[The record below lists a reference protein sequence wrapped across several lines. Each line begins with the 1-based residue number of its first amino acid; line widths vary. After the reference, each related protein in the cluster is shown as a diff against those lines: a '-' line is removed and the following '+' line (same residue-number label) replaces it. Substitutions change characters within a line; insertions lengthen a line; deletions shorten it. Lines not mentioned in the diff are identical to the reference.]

1 MCIRTR
7 LFSFFP
13 VIVRFDTFSKEI
25 KNFFHTNILNREE
38 APVRDNIS
46 GILARDPDTSL
57 FLFTQFMV
65 TEMIITRFFK
75 LQVTLFL
82 DTIANNNLL

>member
-1 MCIRTR
+1 M
-7 LFSFFP
+7 F
-13 VIVRFDTFSKEI
+13 
-25 KNFFHTNILNREE
+25 
-38 APVRDNIS
+38 VRDNIS